1 MYAFA
6 LLTFVSILILFFF
19 ALRNRKTN
27 EQQQQKQPLVGIKKK
42 LCAIRMLLIRF
53 VFALWVRLS
62 ESESEF
68 GMLNEA
74 VSHVVCLWQKLDGFA
89 IEFTS
94 VYRSPVRHCYG
105 SLFTGD
111 AKNVREWDKNET
123 YRISPKKWQWQ
134 RKVCIFAIP
143 LRC

>member
-19 ALRNRKTN
+19 CFAKSEN
-27 EQQQQKQPLVGIKKK
+27 ERATTTTTTSCWHKKK
-42 LCAIRMLLIRF
+42 LCVIRMLLIRF

-105 SLFTGD
+105 SLFSGD